1 MMKILTKMKL
11 VNAVIAL
18 VIIAVVS
25 MGVNELLA
33 TLRMKNINDSMSDM
47 YKNNLIPIARIG
59 AMRGA
64 FLSIRFEVSK
74 AALSYSSTYDDSI
87 KKELVNI
94 NNYIKEYEGTKL
106 SDIEEQGIKDF
117 KTYLEEYIKIWD
129 KVKIN
134 LAKNEPF
141 DPADKRAFDAAGD
154 KIATVLLSLKDY
166 NEKEA
171 DEVNTEADRVF
182 HKSLNTLGVVFVGVT
197 LLYVLIST
205 FIIRVIVK
213 SSKEVIYA
221 LKAVSDGD
229 LTVVVNSEGNNE
241 FALMKKALSTTLQ
254 NIRIMMEHI
263 KQDSQQV
270 ESRAEALSAISEEMS
285 SGTNNISAAIQE
297 VTSGINTQA
306 EDMISISTTLNDFGN
321 KIEEIT
327 FSIEE
332 VDSKAIKIEEL
343 AKESSMKMNELAQS
357 VNNVGYSSKDFAEK
371 IKTLGSSVSK
381 INEITNL
388 INGIADQT
396 NLLALNA
403 SIESARAGEAGR
415 GFAVVAE
422 EIRKLAEQSKASSN
436 NIAQI
441 LNNITSE
448 TQVMVDTSDN
458 MVSEVNEQI
467 DVLNSTKEAFNHIID
482 SVGDIIPTIQGVAAS
497 TLEINKDKDNIIEKV
512 EATSLIAKE
521 VSSSSEEISASTEE
535 LNSSSEEVAETALNL
550 MEMTKDM
557 LDAVNKFKL

>member
-1 MMKILTKMKL
+1 MKILTKMKL

-59 AMRGA
+59 AMRGS
-64 FLSIRFEVSK
+64 FLSIRLEVSK

-134 LAKNEPF
+134 LAKNESF
-141 DPADKRAFDAAGD
+141 DPSDKRAFDTAGD

-182 HKSLNTLGVVFVGVT
+182 HKSLNTLGVVFAGVT

-213 SSKEVIYA
+213 SSKEVVHA

-263 KQDSQQV
+263 KQDSLQV
-270 ESRAEALSAISEEMS
+270 ESRAEALSSISEEMS

-327 FSIEE
+327 LSIEE

-343 AKESSMKMNELAQS
+343 AKESSVKMNELTQS

-441 LNNITSE
+441 LNNITRE

-482 SVGDIIPTIQGVAAS
+482 SVGDIIPTIQGVAAF